1 MKQNNSNV
9 TNEEFNNFATHEI
22 IANKEASHET
32 GEYNEIQ
39 ITNGLISTTEE
50 ESSSSDDSTSKAIS
64 IGSSISVAIGI
75 GGVVVG
81 AAIGISTPILF
92 LSAQS
97 IIGISEAHC
106 FFELSNIDYEQV
118 SIQLENEEGV
128 VIELV
133 DLFPTD
139 FTNQYVTSFY
149 NLTPNSTYYLQGLN
163 SNGEEV
169 NLGEVNSFTTLDV
182 PTYDIDIDMSD
193 YDKTNEQ
200 YNLTFII
207 DNPDGYF
214 IEALLV
220 CENDETLNQ
229 HLFST
234 EGIYQFS
241 LPNIL
246 SSYRLE
252 LYQENFLVGQTFF
265 SDYEE
270 INVNEELIE
279 IGISSIVMGLN
290 PGEINVDQIDAIL
303 IPNDNL
309 EQAIE
314 VEALPDG
321 DILYVTHY
329 ELEPNTPYLLKIS
342 DTSRPTFTYFSY
354 RFNTLP
360 IPNYDITIDDSN
372 FDAANGI
379 YDLTFIIDNPNGY
392 FINANLICL
401 NDETMNETYHFFT
414 SNTLELTLPILHS
427 SYRLDLIQEEYN
439 VGSRE
444 FSYYT
449 PMSFI
454 QGSLNITNSSFA
466 CEVDLGDIS
475 IEQIAPYL
483 QLNDEPSDPLVLEM
497 APIDNTNSISLM
509 MEGLLS
515 NASYTLMIR
524 DNSRPTLT
532 YLTYTFNTLA

>member
-9 TNEEFNNFATHEI
+9 TNEEFNNFAVHEI
-22 IANKEASHET
+22 IANKEVPHET

-39 ITNGLISTTEE
+39 TTNGLISTAEE
-50 ESSSSDDSTSKAIS
+50 ESSSSDNSTSKAIS
-64 IGSSISVAIGI
+64 IGSSVGVAIGI
-75 GGVVVG
+75 GGIVVG
-81 AAIGISTPILF
+81 TVIGVSTSILF

-97 IIGISEAHC
+97 IIGISQAHC

-128 VIELV
+128 AIELV

-139 FTNQYVTSFY
+139 FTNQYVASFY
-149 NLTPNSTYYLQGLN
+149 DLTPNSTYYLQGLN

-169 NLGEVNSFTTLDV
+169 NLGELNSFTTLDV
-182 PTYDIDIDMSD
+182 PTYDIEIDKSD

-207 DNPDGYF
+207 DNPNGYH

-229 HLFST
+229 HLLST

-265 SDYEE
+265 SDYEGMNA
-270 INVNEELIE
+270 IEELIE
-279 IGISSIVMGLN
+279 IGISYIYMGLD

-314 VEALPDG
+314 VEAPPDG

-342 DTSRPTFTYFSY
+342 DTLRPTFTYFSY

-372 FDAANGI
+372 FDVANGI

-401 NDETMNETYHFFT
+401 NDETMNETYHSFT

-439 VGSRE
+439 VGSRK

-449 PMSFI
+449 PMSLI

>member
-39 ITNGLISTTEE
+39 ITNGLISTAEE
-50 ESSSSDDSTSKAIS
+50 ESSSSDDSSSKAIS

>member
-9 TNEEFNNFATHEI
+9 TNEEFNNFAVHEI

-64 IGSSISVAIGI
+64 IGSSVGVAIGI
-75 GGVVVG
+75 GGIVVG

-118 SIQLENEEGV
+118 SIRLENEEGV
-128 VIELV
+128 EIELV

-163 SNGEEV
+163 SNGEEL
-169 NLGEVNSFTTLDV
+169 NLGEVNSFTTLDI
-182 PTYDIDIDMSD
+182 PTYDIDIDRSN
-193 YDKTNEQ
+193 YDKINEQ

-207 DNPDGYF
+207 DNPNGYP

-229 HLFST
+229 HLLST

-265 SDYEE
+265 SDYEG
-270 INVNEELIE
+270 INVIEESIE
-279 IGISSIVMGLN
+279 IGISSIYMGLN
-290 PGEINVDQIDAIL
+290 PGEINVYQIDAYL

-314 VEALPDG
+314 ADAGPDG
-321 DILYVTHY
+321 NILYVTNY
-329 ELEPNTPYLLKIS
+329 ELEPNTSYLLKIS
-342 DTSRPTFTYFSY
+342 DKNRPTFTYFSY

-360 IPNYDITIDDSN
+360 IPNYNITIDDSN
-372 FDAANGI
+372 FDIANGI
-379 YDLTFIIDNPNGY
+379 YDLTFIIENPNGY
-392 FINANLICL
+392 YIDANLICL
-401 NDETMNETYHFFT
+401 NDETLNQSHSIIT
-414 SNTLELTLPILHS
+414 NTLEVTLPTLFS
-427 SYRLDLIQEEYN
+427 EYQLSLTQEGHD
-439 VGSRE
+439 VGSKE
-444 FSYYT
+444 FSYYN
-449 PMSFI
+449 PMSLI
-454 QGSLNITNSSFA
+454 QGSLNVTNSSFA
-466 CEVDLGDIS
+466 CEVELGDIS
-475 IEQIAPYL
+475 FEQIGAFL
-483 QLNDEPSDPLVLEM
+483 QLNDDPSNELVLEIV
-497 APIDNTNSISLM
+497 PIDNTNSISLR
-509 MEGLLS
+509 MEGLLA
-515 NASYTLMIR
+515 NASYTLKIR
-524 DNSRPTLT
+524 DKSRPTLT